1 MHLKKLWLATTALAV
16 LASAQQAQADGLYV
30 SVFGGA
36 SFVNDESKAG
46 NTSGYY
52 GYTSR
57 ESYDGET
64 GFVIGGAVG
73 TGLDNWVKGLRVEL
87 EASYRRN
94 DIGGNWSEQTFFVGT
109 TGTIDA
115 NLSTFS
121 IMSNVAYDIDAGW
134 KVKPYV
140 MAGAGWARSSFE
152 GALVTTGGSQWG
164 NSFDGENSGFAWQ
177 LGAGFNY
184 EVAPGVDVGLGYR
197 YFDGPDHSYFAG
209 KNNISDAQHANTN
222 HAVTVN
228 LTIDTN

>member
-1 MHLKKLWLATTALAV
+1 MHLKKLWLTTTALAA
-16 LASAQQAQADGLYV
+16 LACAQQAQADGLYV

-36 SFVNDESKAG
+36 NLVNDESRG
-46 NTSGYY
+46 GTTFYSS
-52 GYTSR
+52 YTSR
-57 ESYDGET
+57 ESYDADT
-64 GFVIGGAVG
+64 GFVIGGAIG

-87 EASYRRN
+87 EAGYRRN
-94 DIGGNWSEQTFFVGT
+94 DVGGRWSEQTSFYFSSGT
-109 TGTIDA
+109 VDA

-140 MAGAGWARSSFE
+140 MAGAGWARSSFN
-152 GALVTTGGSQWG
+152 GALVTTGGNQWG
-164 NSFDGENSGFAWQ
+164 NDFDVENSGFAWQ

-209 KNNISDAQHANTN
+209 KNNISRAQHQNES